1 MQKRITASV
10 SDSVSVALPTAR
22 GLYGAAVSRDAVQAE
37 TETILR
43 GIQIRMAIHIPR
55 QNLVLAICI
64 AAAAVF
70 LFGWVCPYLA
80 IFGHQKLCIGLY
92 ILLLVIYV
100 FGRANTRR
108 PRRDEPKAK
117 L

>member
-1 MQKRITASV
+1 MLK
-10 SDSVSVALPTAR
+10 LK
-22 GLYGAAVSRDAVQAE
+22 
-37 TETILR
+37 TETVLP
-43 GIQIRMAIHIPR
+43 GIQTTVAMRIQR

-70 LFGWVCPYLA
+70 LFGWLCPYLA

-100 FGRANTRR
+100 FGRANARR
-108 PRRDEPKAK
+108 PRRDDPEAK

>member
-1 MQKRITASV
+1 LHRPRHSAF
-10 SDSVSVALPTAR
+10 R
-22 GLYGAAVSRDAVQAE
+22 ERRSRATQAQAE
-37 TETILR
+37 TETVLPS
-43 GIQIRMAIHIPR
+43 IQIIVAIRFQR

-64 AAAAVF
+64 AAAAVL
-70 LFGWVCPYLA
+70 LFGWICPYLA

-100 FGRANTRR
+100 FGRATVRR
-108 PRRDEPKAK
+108 PRRGDPKAK